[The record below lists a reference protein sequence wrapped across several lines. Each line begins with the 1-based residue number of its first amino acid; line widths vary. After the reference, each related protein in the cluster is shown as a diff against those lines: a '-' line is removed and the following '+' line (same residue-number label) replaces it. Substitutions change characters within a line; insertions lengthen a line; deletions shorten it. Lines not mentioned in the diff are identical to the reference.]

1 MQSAE
6 DVEYW
11 RGAEKSGWMYSQGE
25 VIKTWRRRWFV
36 LKKGFLFRFADQN
49 VDAISKPR
57 GIVDLTNVQDVAD
70 GRDATSKP
78 NSIKLST
85 ARGQVRSCCCD
96 VSSSRLVFSP
106 PSCSACMLE
115 RVRAFCQHPICT
127 RALLRAGD
135 WLMPGFLA

>member
-1 MQSAE
+1 MCTRNAFKQSQEKTSRPVLMLHAQSAE

-11 RGAEKSGWMYSQGE
+11 RGAEKSGWMYSQGD

-49 VDAISKPR
+49 VDSTSKPR

-70 GRDATSKP
+70 GRDATGKP

-85 ARGQVRSCCCD
+85 ATGQVRS
-96 VSSSRLVFSP
+96 
-106 PSCSACMLE
+106 
-115 RVRAFCQHPICT
+115 
-127 RALLRAGD
+127 
-135 WLMPGFLA
+135 